1 MPSRIKIY
9 KIKDFIR
16 MNESGEID
24 LDKSIKIVREVSA
37 AATFHPDHN
46 ILVDVR
52 ETTLLFSGMN
62 ELMKIVMTFVQLMP
76 PFKNKIAS
84 LIPNDENR
92 VSFEKKLKVCFDIK
106 NFEFM
111 YFTSYEDAIEWLS
124 DVKT

>member
-1 MPSRIKIY
+1 MPSMIKIY

-37 AATFHPDHN
+37 AATFHSDHN
-46 ILVDVR
+46 ILIDVR
-52 ETTLLFSGMN
+52 ETTLLFSGMD

-84 LIPNDENR
+84 LIPDDENR